1 MQCDV
6 HRSHTLTHTH
16 THTGWGLQLGHSP
29 HTSGGCLN
37 GTTTCAPAALPQ
49 PHLVS
54 LTGCPK
60 GSDSLLAMIGVA
72 EGDADIPVAASGTL
86 WVQDE
91 D

>member
-1 MQCDV
+1 M
-6 HRSHTLTHTH
+6 
-16 THTGWGLQLGHSP
+16 
-29 HTSGGCLN
+29 N
-37 GTTTCAPAALPQ
+37 GTTACAPAALPQ

-60 GSDSLLAMIGVA
+60 GSDSLLAAIGVA

-86 WVQDE
+86 WVHGE

>member
-1 MQCDV
+1 MYV
-6 HRSHTLTHTH
+6 AHTHSPTHIH

-29 HTSGGCLN
+29 HTSGGRLN
-37 GTTTCAPAALPQ
+37 GTTACAPAALPQ